1 MIRAAIFLGIAGL
14 AGLYTLLFG
23 EVFLRVMD
31 PQPLM
36 PRYVTG
42 TDWGIRGNEP
52 GISYRHWTPETEVM
66 ITINSQGMRDARE
79 HAFEAPAG
87 TCRAALMGD
96 SYFMGYEASFED
108 SIAGQ
113 LEALFEQA
121 GYDLDVLNFAVSG
134 HGTSEM
140 ILHFENLASRFSPD
154 ITVFQFHGSDYSDN
168 IRAGLHRLTS
178 QGAVEITG
186 QSYLPAVGIRNR
198 LEAIPAWRWM
208 SGNSQIYSGL
218 REKAAVYAKK
228 LLAGANLRARAA
240 RPENADGQG
249 DFQSR
254 PAQRL
259 TAALITEARRVTEAA
274 GSDWYL
280 FNVPNRRSRTE
291 FISMLGRMDLAPG
304 EQARTVAVLPAFT
317 ARAAEDTKLYYEKAH
332 LHFTPLGN
340 QIAAT
345 ALFERISR
353 DSAGVLAKCKTA
365 PGGDH

>member
-1 MIRAAIFLGIAGL
+1 M
-14 AGLYTLLFG
+14 
-23 EVFLRVMD
+23 V
-31 PQPLM
+31 
-36 PRYVTG
+36 
-42 TDWGIRGNEP
+42 
-52 GISYRHWTPETEVM
+52 
-66 ITINSQGMRDARE
+66 TINSQGMRDARE

-87 TCRAALMGD
+87 TCRVALMGD

-113 LEALFEQA
+113 LEAVFEQA

-154 ITVFQFHGSDYSDN
+154 ITVFQFHASDYSDN
-168 IRAGLHRLTS
+168 IRARLHRLDAE
-178 QGAVEITG
+178 GRVEATG
-186 QSYLPAVGIRNR
+186 QSYLPAVGIRNQ
-198 LEAIPAWRWM
+198 LEAIPAYRWM
-208 SGNSQIYSGL
+208 SEHSQIYSGL
-218 REKAAVYAKK
+218 REKAAVFAKK
-228 LLAGANLRARAA
+228 MLASANLRARAA
-240 RPENADGQG
+240 RRDSADGQG
-249 DFQSR
+249 QGDAR
-254 PAQRL
+254 NGPAQRL

-280 FNVPNRRSRTE
+280 FDVPNRRSRTE

-304 EQARTVAVLPAFT
+304 VLARTVEVLPAFT

-345 ALFERISR
+345 VLFERISR
-353 DSAGVLAKCKTA
+353 DRAGGLEKCKTA
-365 PGGDH
+365 PGGSD